1 MRPRSRI
8 LIIAASVAALGW
20 AYTHI
25 RDDQARSRGEIERLN
40 AALAQLQQRPGG
52 PAAAIVGERGAIDRA
67 AQVAR
72 AEARDQA
79 LATLA
84 ERDPGGEAQAPRAPA
99 ITFEESQERVRSA
112 FAAEA
117 VDASWGPDAERTLE
131 RIVRSHLPSGSRL
144 DRLACRASMCEVQ
157 LTHTDPRTQAD
168 FLRTG
173 FQGWP
178 GSLFVA
184 AEQQGRG
191 EVAVTIIAA
200 REGTEPPIAPR

>member
-1 MRPRSRI
+1 M
-8 LIIAASVAALGW
+8 AALGW
-20 AYTHI
+20 GYTHI
-25 RDDQARSRGEIERLN
+25 RDDQAHSRREIERLN
-40 AALAQLQQRPGG
+40 TALAQLQQRPDR
-52 PAAAIVGERGAIDRA
+52 PAIAGERPAIDRA
-67 AQVAR
+67 VRAAR
-72 AEARDQA
+72 AEAREQT

-84 ERDPGGEAQAPRAPA
+84 EHDPGGEAQAPRAPA

-117 VDASWGPDAERTLE
+117 VDASWGPGAERTLE
-131 RIVRSHLPSGSRL
+131 RIVRAHLPSGSRL
-144 DRLACRASMCEVQ
+144 DRLACRSSMCEVQ
-157 LTHTDPRTQAD
+157 LTHTAPGTQAD

-184 AEQQGRG
+184 EEKQERG
-191 EVAVTIIAA
+191 EVAITIIAA